1 MCLAEV
7 NELVLPSLNCA
18 ISIPPGWAQIV
29 VPNPN
34 SRAFYK
40 SPDGARTVILEV
52 IEFGD
57 ARVEVDERFIAK
69 RKEVENVAG
78 SQLISERRFTMSG
91 FPAYET
97 KSRIRFQGTNV
108 SSIQRIVIAGGRLYK
123 IAVLF
128 LEGDASSDKALQ
140 RYLNSFRFLTSPVS
154 AAQAKDHRD
163 PWATFGAGTGAVA
176 IAALTIAAILAYIRQ
191 TRKLR
196 SRKLSEM

>member
-69 RKEVENVAG
+69 RKEVENVAIAIDFG
-78 SQLISERRFTMSG
+78 TAFHDVWIPCLRNEIADSF
-91 FPAYET
+91 
-97 KSRIRFQGTNV
+97 SRNECFINPTDCN
-108 SSIQRIVIAGGRLYK
+108 SWWP
-123 IAVLF
+123 
-128 LEGDASSDKALQ
+128 ALQ
-140 RYLNSFRFLTSPVS
+140 NCRPVS
-154 AAQAKDHRD
+154 
-163 PWATFGAGTGAVA
+163 GGGCLVG
-176 IAALTIAAILAYIRQ
+176 
-191 TRKLR
+191 
-196 SRKLSEM
+196 